1 MRHKLQPW
9 DMGKKDVAQT
19 WALWAMDVAYDT
31 ANNAYVLDL
40 NARPAPTGTHHP
52 SWYRDSRALIAKF
65 FCHPICLWLK
75 FVYQI
80 LQISTP
86 LIMHHDPPNQLLFAF
101 GVIAFCVFVVPF
113 VLLLF
118 PAELANDANKR

>member
-1 MRHKLQPW
+1 MP
-9 DMGKKDVAQT
+9 AQHP
-19 WALWAMDVAYDT
+19 
-31 ANNAYVLDL
+31 
-40 NARPAPTGTHHP
+40 PAPTIRHG
-52 SWYRDSRALIAKF
+52 IAILGRSLLSF